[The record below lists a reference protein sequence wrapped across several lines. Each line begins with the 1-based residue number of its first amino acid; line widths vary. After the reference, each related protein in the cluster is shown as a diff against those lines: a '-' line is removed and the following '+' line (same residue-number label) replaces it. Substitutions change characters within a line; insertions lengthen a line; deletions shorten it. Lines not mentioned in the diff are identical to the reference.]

1 MSYKQKQKLF
11 DSKIKKVSYKAL
23 WCCLV
28 CCSYVLLLN
37 NCAGLRR
44 GRIRAWPGLDL
55 VGQTA
60 KTFQRQLA
68 CRFALQMILDI
79 LTWTRQMGTMSA
91 AFCRRAR

>member
-11 DSKIKKVSYKAL
+11 DSEIKMSVIKHCGVVL
-23 WCCLV
+23 
-28 CCSYVLLLN
+28 YVVRMCYCLN
-37 NCAGLRR
+37 NCAGLRC

-91 AFCRRAR
+91 AFCRRAC